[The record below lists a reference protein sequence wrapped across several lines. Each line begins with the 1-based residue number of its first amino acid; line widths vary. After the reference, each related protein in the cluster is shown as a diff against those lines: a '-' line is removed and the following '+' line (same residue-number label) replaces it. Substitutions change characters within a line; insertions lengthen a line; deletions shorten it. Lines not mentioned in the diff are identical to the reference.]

1 MRSYAEKRWSIL
13 THIQT
18 KAPRALCFIGV
29 KQNTALMRGGTWRR
43 HALNS
48 RSQLFCPKGVAA
60 LYIREASGWTLNSW
74 PTARIPLSG
83 GNRKCLLDISLGAA
97 CALAEHWVGME
108 SVRRLRD
115 LLEYVPRETWQ
126 SHCSQHGV
134 PTRAYPIH

>member
-1 MRSYAEKRWSIL
+1 MA
-13 THIQT
+13 H
-18 KAPRALCFIGV
+18 
-29 KQNTALMRGGTWRR
+29 GT
-43 HALNS
+43 NS
-48 RSQLFCPKGVAA
+48 AGPAGTENV
-60 LYIREASGWTLNSW
+60 
-74 PTARIPLSG
+74 
-83 GNRKCLLDISLGAA
+83 LLDIRLGAA